1 MSDTKTRILDAA
13 EQLFGRDG
21 FEYTSLRAI
30 TTEAQV
36 NLAAVNYHFQ
46 SKDALIDAVLER
58 RIGPVT
64 QRRLEMLDA
73 AEADPAGLTLEKV
86 IEAFAA
92 PVVEAAMSQPGLAP
106 LMGRIM
112 ATPGAFL
119 ERVFLRYMEAVK
131 SRFLPALLRCG
142 VQLPPEELFWRL
154 HFMVGSLAHVL
165 VFAPVMPAM
174 SNGLCQANDARR
186 IVSRLVAF
194 CAAGMRAPVEQMEK
208 QA

>member
-1 MSDTKTRILDAA
+1 M
-13 EQLFGRDG
+13 
-21 FEYTSLRAI
+21 
-30 TTEAQV
+30 
-36 NLAAVNYHFQ
+36 
-46 SKDALIDAVLER
+46 LER

-73 AEADPAGLTLEKV
+73 AEADPAGFALEKV
-86 IEAFAA
+86 VEAFRA
-92 PVVEAAMSQPGLAP
+92 PGVEAAMSQPGLAP

-174 SNGLCQANDARR
+174 SNGLCQVNDARR